1 MPATVS
7 FRRETLVLPT
17 YVPAPP
23 ERHPMFFET
32 RVYQGSSGRVYP
44 LAYYDRIAEQPVP
57 REWDAITL
65 ENEYLEV
72 LILPELGGRI
82 HRIRDRTNGYDA
94 IYYQPVIK
102 PALVGLAGPWVSGG
116 IEFNWPQHHRPSTF
130 MPADVEIE
138 THDHGAVTVWLS
150 EHDPMARMK
159 GMHGVCVRPGRSV
172 VELRA
177 RVSNR
182 TDDVQTFLWWA
193 NAATRV
199 HEHYQ
204 SFFPPDV
211 RHVADH
217 AKRAVSTFPLCAGRY
232 YGVDYA
238 ERARSGVPA
247 EEQPPRYP
255 PPRNRDGLP
264 AYPPND
270 LSWYAN
276 IPVPTSYMATGS
288 SHDFFGGYDHAA
300 AAGLIHVAD
309 HRIAPGKK
317 QWTWGNQEFGYA
329 WDRNLTDPDER
340 GECAPYIELMAGVFT
355 DNQPDF
361 SYLQPGETRT
371 WNQYWYP
378 FQAIGPARH
387 ASAEGAISLHA
398 GGRALRIGVAVT
410 SVHAGAVVRVLAA
423 NGREVKV
430 ARIDLSPN
438 QPWVETIRLA
448 RGAGSDSVAVIVER
462 SDGGELLAYRPQ
474 PVPPA
479 NALSAA
485 IEPRPPSEVRSSDE
499 LYLIGLHLEQYRH
512 ATRCPTAY
520 WREALRR
527 DAGDSRANL
536 ALGRWHL
543 RRGEF
548 DAAER
553 HLRASIARL
562 TAQNPNPADGE
573 AFYQLGRCLR
583 YQQQESA
590 AYDAFAKAA
599 WNQAWASASHHAMA
613 EICARRDDWKGTLDH
628 LERCLVLNRDH
639 SAARNLKAVALRRL
653 GRADEARAFVAETL
667 ARDPL
672 DWWARHLR
680 GGALSCDSQIALDLA
695 WDQARAGLFREALK
709 TLERDRPAPLEG
721 SEPILA
727 YLRAWLCEALND
739 PAASRRH
746 LAAARQADRDYCFPA
761 RLEEFV
767 LLQWVIE
774 RNPDD
779 ALAHQLLGFWLYD
792 RRRHEEAMRHWEIA
806 VGLEPDNGIVWRCL
820 GIAAFNQRHNAAAAR
835 RAYDRALEARPDD
848 ARLLYERDQ
857 LWKRTGVS
865 PARRL
870 RALAARRELVER
882 RDDLVLE
889 FCALLN
895 QADRAAEVRDILQG
909 RRFQPWEG
917 GEGNALAQHV
927 RTQVALGR
935 AALKAGDP
943 HRAREQFEHALVS
956 PENLGEAWH
965 PLANRSEVLFWLGE
979 ACAACGDKAAARQA
993 WERAAR
999 TGSDFQGMAVR
1010 AYSEMSYFTALALGR
1025 LGRATAARQMLRQMI
1040 DYAHQLRRQPAAIDY
1055 FATSL
1060 PTMLLFHDDLEA
1072 RQHLQA
1078 DLLEGLAQLGLGQS
1092 AAATQRL
1099 REVLAKDPAHAL
1111 ANDVLRSP
1119 GPQGSGRRA
1128 GGHSTKMAVG
1138 RSPLPGNPGG
1148 CTFPKLM

>member
-1 MPATVS
+1 
-7 FRRETLVLPT
+7 
-17 YVPAPP
+17 
-23 ERHPMFFET
+23 
-32 RVYQGSSGRVYP
+32 
-44 LAYYDRIAEQPVP
+44 
-57 REWDAITL
+57 
-65 ENEYLEV
+65 
-72 LILPELGGRI
+72 
-82 HRIRDRTNGYDA
+82 
-94 IYYQPVIK
+94 
-102 PALVGLAGPWVSGG
+102 
-116 IEFNWPQHHRPSTF
+116 
-130 MPADVEIE
+130 MPADVQIE
-138 THDHGAVTVWLS
+138 THDDGAVTVWLS

-159 GMHGVCVRPGRSV
+159 GMHGVCVRPGRSI

-217 AKRAVSTFPLCAGRY
+217 AKRAVSSFPLCTGRY
-232 YGVDYA
+232 YGVDYG

-247 EEQPPRYP
+247 EEQPPRYQ
-255 PPRNRDGLP
+255 PPRTRDGHP

-276 IPVPTSYMATGS
+276 IPVPTSYMAAGS
-288 SHDFFGGYDHAA
+288 SHDFFGGYDHKAE
-300 AAGLIHVAD
+300 AGLIHVAD

-340 GECAPYIELMAGVFT
+340 GEYAPYIELMAGVFT

-361 SYLQPGETRT
+361 SFLQPGETRT
-371 WNQYWYP
+371 WSQFWYP

-387 ASAEGAISLHA
+387 ATVDGAVSVQPA
-398 GGRALRIGVAVT
+398 DGRALRIGVTVT
-410 SVHAGAVVRVLAA
+410 AVHANATVRVLAS
-423 NGREVKV
+423 NGREAKV
-430 ARIDLSPN
+430 TRVDLSPS
-438 QPWVETIRLA
+438 QPWVETVRFE
-448 RGAGSDSVAVIVER
+448 RGIDADSVTVIVER
-462 SDGGELLAYRPQ
+462 SDGGELLACRPQ
-474 PVPPA
+474 PTSPGDTP
-479 NALSAA
+479 SAA
-485 IEPRPPSEVRSSDE
+485 TEPPSPSKVGGSDE

-520 WREALRR
+520 WQEALRR
-527 DAGDSRANL
+527 DAGDSRSNL

-562 TAQNPNPADGE
+562 TSRNPNPSDGE

-599 WNQAWASASHHAMA
+599 WNQAWAGASHHAMA
-613 EICARRDDWKGTLDH
+613 EICARREDWDGAFDH
-628 LERCLVLNRDH
+628 LERCLVLNQDH

-653 GRADEARAFVAETL
+653 GRADEARTFLTETV

-680 GGALSCDSQIALDLA
+680 GGALSCDSQVSLDVA
-695 WDQARAGLFREALK
+695 WDYARAGLLREALK
-709 TLERDRPAPLEG
+709 VLDREAPGPLEG
-721 SEPILA
+721 TDPILS

-739 PAASRRH
+739 STASRQH
-746 LAAARQADRDYCFPA
+746 LAAARKANRDYCFPS

-767 LLQWVIE
+767 LLQWVVT
-774 RNPDD
+774 RSPDD

-792 RRRHEEAMRHWEIA
+792 RRRHEEAMRHWETA
-806 VGLEPDNGIVWRCL
+806 VRLEPFNGVVWRCL
-820 GIAAFNQRHNAAAAR
+820 GIAAFNQRRNANAAR

-848 ARLLYERDQ
+848 ARLLYEQDQ
-857 LWKRTGVS
+857 LWKRIGVA

-870 RALAARRELVER
+870 RTLAARRDLVEQ

-895 QADRAAEVRDILQG
+895 HAQRAPEVRDIMRR

-927 RTQVALGR
+927 RTQIALGR
-935 AALKAGDP
+935 AALEAGDAQQ
-943 HRAREQFEHALVS
+943 AREEFERALVC
-956 PENLGEAWH
+956 PENLGEARH
-965 PLANRSEVLFWLGE
+965 PLANPSEILFWLGE
-979 ACAACGDKAAARQA
+979 ACAAAGDKAAARQA
-993 WERAAR
+993 WQQAAR
-999 TGSDFQGMAVR
+999 SRGDFQGMAVR
-1010 AYSEMSYFTALALGR
+1010 AYSEMSYFTALALSR
-1025 LGRATAARQMLRQMI
+1025 LGRASVARQMLRGMI
-1040 DYAHQLRRQPAAIDY
+1040 DYARRLRRQPAVVDY

-1060 PTMLLFHDDLEA
+1060 PTMLLFHDDLDA
-1072 RQHLQA
+1072 RQRLHA
-1078 DLLEGLAQLGLGQS
+1078 DLLEALAHLGLGKT
-1092 AAATQRL
+1092 APATRL
-1099 REVLAKDPAHAL
+1099 LRDVLAKDPAHAL
-1111 ANDVLRSP
+1111 ANDLLRSP
-1119 GPQGSGRRA
+1119 GTLGSGRRPDGYSMRLA
-1128 GGHSTKMAVG
+1128 IGTISASRKPRRAA
-1138 RSPLPGNPGG
+1138 RSI
-1148 CTFPKLM
+1148 KLM